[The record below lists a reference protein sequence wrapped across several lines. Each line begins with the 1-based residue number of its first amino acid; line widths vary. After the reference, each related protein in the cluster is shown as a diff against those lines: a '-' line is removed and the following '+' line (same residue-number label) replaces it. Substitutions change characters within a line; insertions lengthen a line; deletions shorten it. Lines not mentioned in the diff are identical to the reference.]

1 MSRGHPQSP
10 KGVAL
15 VTGASS
21 GIGRACAEELARAG
35 FEVFGTSRRPRR
47 AGKHELFRMFA
58 LDVRENA
65 SVVRCIERVRSRAGR
80 IDVLVNNAGVAMVG
94 ALEETTI
101 DEFKNVLETN
111 LFGAVRMMQAVLPIM
126 RQQRSGR
133 IVNIGS
139 VMGFLPMPYSSAYCA
154 SKHAI
159 HGLSESVDHEV
170 RGFGIRVIA
179 IEPGFIRTDI
189 VEHSTAATAMEEY
202 AAARELPEQYFRQQM
217 EKGEDPA
224 VVARVV
230 VKAATE
236 AHPQLR
242 YLPDNVAGVM
252 NVVRT
257 VLPSGWFDVA
267 LRKAFGM
274 D

>member
-1 MSRGHPQSP
+1 MSRGHPPSS
-10 KGVAL
+10 KRVAL

-21 GIGRACAEELARAG
+21 GIGRASAEELAHAG

-47 AGKHELFRMFA
+47 AGKHELFRMLA
-58 LDVRENA
+58 LDVREDA
-65 SVVRCIERVRSRAGR
+65 SVAKCIERVRSQAGR

-94 ALEETTI
+94 ALEEATI
-101 DEFKNVLETN
+101 AEFKEVLETN
-111 LFGAVRMMQAVLPIM
+111 LFGTVRMMQAVLPIM
-126 RQQRSGR
+126 RKQRSGR

-189 VEHSTAATAMEEY
+189 VQHSSAANPMEEY
-202 AAARELPEQYFRQQM
+202 AAAREFPEQYFREQM

-236 AHPQLR
+236 AQPQLR
-242 YLPDNVAGVM
+242 YLPDNVAALM

-257 VLPSGWFDVA
+257 VLPSGWFDFAV
-267 LRKAFGM
+267 RQVFRM